1 MDRDPL
7 VRPIRAFHSGGRYL
21 VWKPKDIHALRVR
34 HRIVGTLVGA
44 LPAHKGQAVEKGA
57 PLSMS
62 FEETLAASEA
72 GIIEVVDTDSA
83 DPPSEPQLVRPDDGE
98 SSEGGN
104 AALQV
109 LEGKC
114 AGFMNL
120 ATECT
125 EWLQAPLPVIPPSEW
140 RLARPD
146 RMLHA
151 RVFSTLWAL
160 GYFLTTGFKFGGD
173 FLCYGEDP
181 MSCHAIAIV
190 HVLTPERPEL
200 RRVERSCFGRLATAA
215 RKLAILVSINADGE
229 LRFQALDPLHE
240 IVEYDIVK
248 LRDWDI
254 DNWRRRTAIGP
265 LAVKRDRKGEPRTLM
280 QEGEE

>member
-1 MDRDPL
+1 MDRALP
-7 VRPIRAFHSGGRYL
+7 VRQIRVFHSGGRYL
-21 VWKPKDIHALRVR
+21 VWKPQDIHALRVR
-34 HRIVGTLVGA
+34 HRIVGALVGA
-44 LPAHKGQAVEKGA
+44 LPAHKGQAAEKGA

-72 GIIEVVDTDSA
+72 GIIEVVDNDRA
-83 DPPSEPQLVRPDDGE
+83 DPPSEPQLANPNGAE

-104 AALQV
+104 AAIQMLQ
-109 LEGKC
+109 GKC
-114 AGFMNL
+114 ASFINL

-125 EWLQAPLPVIPPSEW
+125 AWLEAPLPILPPSEL
-140 RLARPD
+140 RLPRPK
-146 RMLHA
+146 RKLHA
-151 RVFSTLWAL
+151 LVFSTLWSH

-173 FLCYGEDP
+173 FLCYGEHP

-215 RKLAILVSINADGE
+215 RKLAILASTNPDGE
-229 LRFQALDPLHE
+229 LHFRALDPLHE

-254 DNWRRRTAIGP
+254 DHWRRRTAIGP
-265 LAVKRDRKGEPRTLM
+265 LAVKRDRRGEPRTPM
-280 QEGEE
+280 EEQG

>member
-1 MDRDPL
+1 MERAA
-7 VRPIRAFHSGGRYL
+7 RPIRVFHSGGRYL
-21 VWKPKDIHALRVR
+21 VWKPQHIHALRVR
-34 HRIVGTLVGA
+34 HRIVGALVGA
-44 LPAHKGQAVEKGA
+44 LPAHKGQAAERGA

-72 GIIEVVDTDSA
+72 GIVEVVDNDSA
-83 DPPSEPQLVRPDDGE
+83 DPPGEPQLVRPDGAE
-98 SSEGGN
+98 GSEGAH
-104 AALQV
+104 AALEM
-109 LEGKC
+109 LEGKG
-114 AGFMNL
+114 AGFMHL

-125 EWLQAPLPVIPPSEW
+125 QWLEAPLPVLPPSEL
-140 RLARPD
+140 RLARPH
-146 RMLHA
+146 RELHA
-151 RVFSTLWAL
+151 LVFRTLWSL

-190 HVLTPERPEL
+190 HVLTPGRPEL

-215 RKLAILVSINADGE
+215 RKLAILATATPEGE
-229 LRFQALDPLHE
+229 VHWRALDPLHE

-254 DNWRRRTAIGP
+254 DHWRRRVAIGP
-265 LAVKRDRKGEPRTLM
+265 LAVKRDRRGEPRNPV
-280 QEGEE
+280 EGGD